1 MDIDRED
8 IVIALKWED
17 HKLFSKS
24 VLDLLSD
31 NIVDIGDFF
40 I

>member
-8 IVIALKWED
+8 VMIALKWED
-17 HKLFSKS
+17 HKFFSKS

-31 NIVDIGDFF
+31 NIVDIGDLF